1 MIVVAAGRQ
10 SSLPRP
16 RLKLIVSALL
26 WLTLLTTAGC
36 DASSTAPKS
45 SAPLPSFGEARV
57 EKMKTNLTAEEMRE
71 LALPASE
78 TPGLSVDKAAAQNAA
93 IGNNGYETGMNPAR
107 GLNTQRLFATPA
119 GNDDERME
127 RLETAV
133 QNLRDD
139 FDKVSPAI
147 NRLVAIEQE
156 IQGLVDQLKV
166 LVEGDNPNADNAS
179 IPPMSADALE
189 DPSMTAAEAAAA
201 APTLEPPLPPVAPL
215 PIVPDATGQETART
229 VPTPAPTPAPQQQA
243 AATPAVNSSPPPAPV
258 SDAAL
263 LALRVAD
270 HDKTTRVVFETN
282 KNLSYTVDVD
292 PEKILI
298 VTFREG
304 ASQANL
310 SAGLKSSLVKSADQ
324 TPQAQGGFIVAM
336 PLSKMTKIVRQ
347 GVLPPDGTN
356 SRYRIYID
364 LER

>member
-1 MIVVAAGRQ
+1 MIVVTAGRQ

-16 RLKLIVSALL
+16 SLKLIVSAML
-26 WLTLLTTAGC
+26 WLTMLTTAGC
-36 DASSTAPKS
+36 DASSTSPKS
-45 SAPLPSFGEARV
+45 SAPMPSFGEARV
-57 EKMKTNLTAEEMRE
+57 EKMKTNLTPEEMRE

-93 IGNNGYETGMNPAR
+93 IGNNAYETGMNPAR

-119 GNDDERME
+119 GSDDERME
-127 RLETAV
+127 RLEAAV
-133 QNLRDD
+133 QDLRDD
-139 FDKVSPAI
+139 FDQVSPAI

-166 LVEGDNPNADNAS
+166 LVEGDNANADTAS

-189 DPSMTAAEAAAA
+189 DPAMTAAEAAAA
-201 APTLEPPLPPVAPL
+201 SPVLEPPLPPVAPL
-215 PIVPDATGQETART
+215 PITPDMTEQETART
-229 VPTPAPTPAPQQQA
+229 VPTPLPVPQQQA
-243 AATPAVNSSPPPAPV
+243 VAPPAVNSSPPPAPV

-282 KNLSYTVDVD
+282 ENLPYTVDVD

-298 VTFREG
+298 VTFKEG

-310 SAGLKSSLVKSADQ
+310 SAGLKSSLIKSADQ

-336 PLSKMTKIVRQ
+336 PLSKMTKVVRQ